1 MHLTIV
7 LLLSIGLQ
15 GVHAR
20 PPSTFEEDD
29 LRLTAEQIQY
39 LNGGARIALSWSG
52 YYWKGGTLVYSFG
65 EGCVCMPEY
74 SLTHPVA
81 LPCFYSP
88 RETDLIEK
96 AMAAIA
102 SKTCVRFRRTRN
114 AQEPQV
120 VMQRKEAGCWSY
132 VGFLARQQQL
142 LNLGERCMC
151 SGTIQH
157 EILHALGLLH
167 THCDPRRDQ
176 YVKIH
181 PENLKPGYEHNFRLL
196 GVGPDQ
202 GTDFGLGYDYESLM
216 HYGEYAF
223 SRNGQPTIVP
233 LRRGVRIGQAKGL
246 SAKDVRKLNRMYCR
260 GN

>member
-1 MHLTIV
+1 MLVTLG
-7 LLLSIGLQ
+7 LLLAIGLQ

-20 PPSTFEEDD
+20 PASTFEEDD
-29 LRLTAEQIQY
+29 MRLTAEQIQY

-52 YYWKGGTLVYSFG
+52 YYWQGGSLVYSFG
-65 EGCVCMPEY
+65 EG
-74 SLTHPVA
+74 L
-81 LPCFYSP
+81 SP
-88 RETDLIEK
+88 RDTDLIEK
-96 AMAAIA
+96 AMATIA
-102 SKTCVRFRRTRN
+102 SQTCVRFRRTRN

-120 VMQRKEAGCWSY
+120 VIQRKEAGCWSY
-132 VGFLARQQQL
+132 VGFLGRQQQL
-142 LNLGERCMC
+142 LNLGERCMT

-157 EILHALGLLH
+157 EILHALGLFH

-196 GVGPDQ
+196 GIGQDPQ
-202 GTDFGLGYDYESLM
+202 MTDFGLGYDYESLM

-223 SRNGQPTIVP
+223 SRNGLPTIVP

>member
-1 MHLTIV
+1 MSSAGLPN
-7 LLLSIGLQ
+7 LLLAGQPSAKVFDKGLIYMAFMT
-15 GVHAR
+15 AR
-20 PPSTFEEDD
+20 PKPFPGRDTTGRVAPSSTASVKACVCIPACS
-29 LRLTAEQIQY
+29 LTA
-39 LNGGARIALSWSG
+39 
-52 YYWKGGTLVYSFG
+52 
-65 EGCVCMPEY
+65 
-74 SLTHPVA
+74 PVGLLA
-81 LPCFYSP
+81 FTAS
-88 RETDLIEK
+88 RDTDLIEK

-102 SKTCVRFRRTRN
+102 SQTCVRFRRTRN

-120 VMQRKEAGCWSY
+120 VIQRKEAGCWSY
-132 VGFLARQQQL
+132 VGFLGRQQQL
-142 LNLGERCMC
+142 LNLGERCMT

-157 EILHALGLLH
+157 EILHALGLFH

-196 GVGPDQ
+196 GIGQDPQ
-202 GTDFGLGYDYESLM
+202 MTDFGLGYDYESLM

-223 SRNGQPTIVP
+223 SRNGLPTIVP